1 MAYNNIELNAIDLF
15 CGAGGLSRG
24 LEDCGINVRL
34 GVEFNPIA
42 ATTYQNNLHGNVIID
57 DIRNIPSEVIMNML
71 NIEARELFLVAGCPP
86 CQTFSSL
93 QKNNINKDERNNLI
107 MEYVRIV
114 MDLQPLFIQ
123 LENVPGLKR
132 GRGKKF

>member
-34 GVEFNPIA
+34 GVELNSIA
-42 ATTYQNNLHGNVIID
+42 ATTYQNNLQGNVIID
-57 DIRNIPSEVIMNML
+57 DIRNIPSEVIMNIL

-86 CQTFSSL
+86 
-93 QKNNINKDERNNLI
+93 
-107 MEYVRIV
+107 
-114 MDLQPLFIQ
+114 
-123 LENVPGLKR
+123 
-132 GRGKKF
+132 

>member
-86 CQTFSSL
+86 CQ
-93 QKNNINKDERNNLI
+93 II
-107 MEYVRIV
+107 
-114 MDLQPLFIQ
+114 
-123 LENVPGLKR
+123 
-132 GRGKKF
+132 